1 MELRYALL
9 CLFLLLTSLK
19 PFALE
24 QVKLPVINIEQSSVA
39 LDEFKIG
46 YFIDDSQNLGFE
58 QARQKPFGVTDNVT
72 TLGTNARVT
81 WFKLILHNRLSQAKP
96 LFLHLPHAYHVQQ
109 IDIYEES
116 GQQLQRHEQLDLE
129 QAANNPLMYRGTVVY
144 PLKLAPDQITTL
156 YIRSHAYSHQWFA
169 MTLMDGENSRRALV
183 STHYDIALMVGMLL
197 ALVFYNCLLYFAT
210 SKKENIYYSLYL
222 ISGLVWIALSYGLV
236 ASVFNAYGSSV
247 FMLNLSLLTMPIFLL
262 LFMTAIFETRKFYP
276 TEHKALQLML
286 LLLLATLFWGLFDI
300 SAALKPASS
309 LAALMML
316 VTFSVS
322 ISLYRKGNPLVKYF
336 LVGHSFFVIFN
347 GIAVLFYKGLISP
360 TYLSSHGVGIGIM
373 LEALTL
379 AFIISYRIKILEDI
393 RASQEELKRQAATD
407 PLTKL
412 YNRRYFYSEADY
424 QLKLAGRNGEA
435 ISVLILDIDSF
446 KQINDNFGHHLGDRV
461 IVALAKLLKQ
471 HCQGAEMAARFGG
484 EEFVIL
490 LPGAPLN
497 QALQRA
503 EQLRL
508 NVEAMQLTADTGDKI
523 SCTISLGIAE
533 VEIATESIE
542 AAVKRADHALYQA
555 KNSGRNRVV
564 ANSSAGDQGVN
575 TDIEINPGL

>member
-19 PFALE
+19 LFALE
-24 QVKLPVINIEQSSVA
+24 QVKLPIVDIEQSSIT

-46 YFIDDSQNLGFE
+46 YFIDDNQSLGFE
-58 QARQKPFGVTDNVT
+58 QASQKPFSLTNNVT

-81 WFKLILHNRLSQAKP
+81 WFKLILHNKLSQEKP

-129 QAANNPLMYRGTVVY
+129 QAADNPLMYRGTVVY

-169 MTLMDGENSRRALV
+169 MTLMDEENSRRALV

-247 FMLNLSLLTMPIFLL
+247 FMLNLSLITMPIFLL
-262 LFMTAIFETRKFYP
+262 LFMTAIFETRQFYP
-276 TEHKALQLML
+276 TEHKALQL
-286 LLLLATLFWGLFDI
+286 
-300 SAALKPASS
+300 
-309 LAALMML
+309 ML

-360 TYLSSHGVGIGIM
+360 SYLSSRGVGIGIM

-393 RASQEELKRQAATD
+393 RASQEELKRQAATA

-503 EQLRL
+503 EQLRI
-508 NVEAMQLTADTGDKI
+508 NVEAMQLTADTGDRI
-523 SCTISLGIAE
+523 SCTISLGVAE

-542 AAVKRADHALYQA
+542 AAVKRADRALYQA
-555 KNSGRNRVV
+555 KNSGRNRVC
-564 ANSSAGDQGVN
+564 AD
-575 TDIEINPGL
+575 TPGALESLPAAADSV

>member
-19 PFALE
+19 LFALE
-24 QVKLPVINIEQSSVA
+24 QVKLPVINIERNSVA
-39 LDEFKIG
+39 LEEFKIG
-46 YFIDDSQNLGFE
+46 YFIDNSQNLGFE

-81 WFKLILHNRLSQAKP
+81 WFKLILHNRLSQEKP
-96 LFLHLPHAYHVQQ
+96 LLLHLPHAYHVQQ

-129 QAANNPLMYRGTVVY
+129 QAADNPLMYRGTVVY
-144 PLKLAPDQITTL
+144 PLTLAPDQITTL

-197 ALVFYNCLLYFAT
+197 ALVFYNCLLYFAS

-236 ASVFNAYGSSV
+236 ASVFNAYGSNV

-262 LFMTAIFETRKFYP
+262 LFMTAIFETRQFYP
-276 TEHKALQLML
+276 TEHKVLQL
-286 LLLLATLFWGLFDI
+286 LLLLLFAILIWGLFDI

-309 LAALMML
+309 MAAVMML

-360 TYLSSHGVGIGIM
+360 SYLSSHGVGIGIM

-490 LPGAPLN
+490 LPGATLN
-497 QALQRA
+497 QALHRA

-523 SCTISLGIAE
+523 SCTISLGVAE
-533 VEIATESIE
+533 VEVATESIE

-564 ANSSAGDQGVN
+564 ANSSASDQGLN